1 LRGNVRSGATHILK
15 MAHLAE
21 LHGTRIE
28 LHSPGMLFGLI
39 HATLGCCIDNTTFFE
54 FMRGTQGTALREQ
67 GERYGLLSAPLI
79 EDGSIAPN
87 DLPGWGAEWDMD
99 RFNSLVVEEL

>member
-1 LRGNVRSGATHILK
+1 MRSGATHALK

-21 LHGTRIE
+21 WRGTRIE

-39 HATLGCCIDNTTFFE
+39 HATLGCCIDNTTFIE
-54 FMRGTQGTALREQ
+54 FMRGAQGTALREQ
-67 GERYGLLSAPLI
+67 GERYGMLSALLI
-79 EDGSIAPN
+79 GDGSIAPP